1 MLMKKS
7 IIFSGIV
14 ILSSAL
20 ALIGANKEQNNLF
33 VFDLANVEAIAQFE
47 SSAGGTKCLGAN
59 DMECLGASLN
69 GKCKVQS
76 TNNASIVSCE
86 VVYVELGDC
95 CGTKTV
101 VTTW

>member
-1 MLMKKS
+1 MKKAIVLFGVVALCS
-7 IIFSGIV
+7 IV
-14 ILSSAL
+14 T
-20 ALIGANKEQNNLF
+20 LIRANKKQNESFLFNLG
-33 VFDLANVEAIAQFE
+33 DIEASAQFE

-59 DMECLGASLN
+59 DMECIGASLN

-76 TNNASIVSCE
+76 TNNASIVSCD